1 MGGADGMPS
10 VFRDGSEFW
19 SGPVQGGMDDG
30 KDTKMISDMLRK
42 QSELLHMMEDYVED
56 HHKPDTFDMSDV
68 WIGWIETIHVSFGV
82 EYSKMT

>member
-1 MGGADGMPS
+1 
-10 VFRDGSEFW
+10 
-19 SGPVQGGMDDG
+19 
-30 KDTKMISDMLRK
+30 
-42 QSELLHMMEDYVED
+42 LHMMEDYVED